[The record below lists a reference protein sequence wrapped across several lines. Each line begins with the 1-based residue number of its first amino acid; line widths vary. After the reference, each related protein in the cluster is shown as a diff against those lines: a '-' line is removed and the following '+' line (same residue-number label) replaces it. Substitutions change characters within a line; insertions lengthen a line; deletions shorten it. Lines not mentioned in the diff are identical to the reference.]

1 MNEPAPKNQPGPQ
14 KPAKPPKGGAPDKG
28 ATINQASEWAKVQ
41 GAWAKERLQT
51 AQAHADK
58 FFTSD
63 DELPLSQHLLLSII
77 ALFFVIFVIWANFA
91 TLDQVTRGQGKVIP
105 SQDIQIIQH
114 QEGGIIQEFM
124 VQEGNEVAAG
134 QVLMRLSDVGASSDL
149 GSNEKRYLGLKA
161 KSQRLRAEAEGKET
175 PEFTED
181 VIKGAPESVREE
193 TDAFRANQQN
203 VNTQVQVLTQQLTQR
218 EQEVSELTTRIR
230 DLREVIRLAQEERD
244 MIAPLVKRGSA
255 PKMELLQLERSMK
268 ERQTELNS
276 LTSSLPRTESAI
288 REARAR
294 MEELKSSA
302 RAQAQSELSSVQID
316 MGTIKETLGALSD
329 RQKRTEIRS
338 PVAGIVKERKFNTV
352 GAVIQPGQDV
362 MEIVPKDDQLLVEA
376 AVRPSDIAFLYP
388 GQKAVVKI
396 TAYDYSI
403 YGGLKGEV
411 VDISADTISNE
422 KGEMFYRVRIRTPET
437 HLVHRGEFLA
447 IIPGMVASVDIL
459 TGKKTV
465 MEYLMKPLIKSVDSA
480 MRER

>member
-1 MNEPAPKNQPGPQ
+1 MNQSAQQKPE
-14 KPAKPPKGGAPDKG
+14 KPAKAPADKVQQ
-28 ATINQASEWAKVQ
+28 ATINQPAEWAKVQ

-58 FFTSD
+58 FFTTD
-63 DELPLSQHLLLSII
+63 EELPLSQHLLLSII
-77 ALFFVIFVIWANFA
+77 TLFFVVFVVWASFA
-91 TLDQVTRGQGKVIP
+91 TLDQVTRGEGKVIP
-105 SQDIQIIQH
+105 SRDIQIIQH
-114 QEGGIIQEFM
+114 QEGGIVQEFM
-124 VQEGNEVAAG
+124 VKEGDEVAAG

-149 GSNEKRYLGLKA
+149 GSNQTRYLGLKA
-161 KSQRLRAEAEGKET
+161 KSQRLRAEAEGKDA

-181 VIKGAPESVREE
+181 VMKGAPQGVKEE
-193 TDAFRANQQN
+193 LDAFRANQQN
-203 VNTQVQVLTQQLTQR
+203 VGTQVQVLVQQQTQR
-218 EQEVSELTTRIR
+218 EGEVNELRTRIS
-230 DLREVIRLAQEERD
+230 DLREVIRLAQEERN
-244 MIAPLVKRGSA
+244 MIAPLVERGSA

-276 LTSSLPRTESAI
+276 LTGSLPRAESAVN
-288 REARAR
+288 EAKAR

-302 RAQAQSELSSVQID
+302 RAQAQAELSAVQIE
-316 MGTIKETLGALSD
+316 MSTIKETLGALSD
-329 RQKRTEIRS
+329 RQMRTEIRS
-338 PVAGIVKERKFNTV
+338 PVDGIVKERKFNTV

-376 AVRPSDIAFLYP
+376 AVRPADIAFLHP

-411 VDISADTISNE
+411 VDISADTIATE
-422 KGEMFYRVRIRTPET
+422 KGETFYRVRIRTPET
-437 HLVHRGEFLA
+437 HLVHRGERLV

-465 MEYLMKPLIKSVDSA
+465 MEYLMKPLIKTLDGA

>member
-1 MNEPAPKNQPGPQ
+1 MNDPAQKNPS
-14 KPAKPPKGGAPDKG
+14 KPAKPQKDGAPKN
-28 ATINQASEWAKVQ
+28 ASINQASEWAKVQ

-58 FFTSD
+58 FFTTD

-77 ALFFVIFVIWANFA
+77 ALFFVIFILWANFA

-105 SQDIQIIQH
+105 SRDIQIIQH

-124 VQEGNEVAAG
+124 VKEGDEVEAG
-134 QVLMRLSDVGASSDL
+134 QVLLRLSDVGASSDL
-149 GSNEKRYLGLKA
+149 GSNQKRYLGLKA
-161 KSQRLRAEAEGKET
+161 KSQRLRAEAEGREA

-181 VIKGAPESVREE
+181 VMKGAPESVREE
-193 TDAFRANQQN
+193 LDAFRANQQSLGTQ
-203 VNTQVQVLTQQLTQR
+203 TQVLEQQLTQR
-218 EQEVSELTTRIR
+218 EQEVRELNSRAG
-230 DLREVIRLAQEERD
+230 DLRGVIGLAQEQRN
-244 MIAPLVKRGSA
+244 MIAPLVERGSA
-255 PKMELLQLERSMK
+255 AKMELLQIERDLK
-268 ERQTELNS
+268 ERQTELNGV
-276 LTSSLPRTESAI
+276 TSSLPRTQSAVN
-288 REARAR
+288 EAKAR
-294 MEELKSSA
+294 LAELKSSA
-302 RAQAQSELSSVQID
+302 RAQAQSELSSVQIE

-329 RQKRTEIRS
+329 KQQRTEIRS

-376 AVRPSDIAFLYP
+376 AIRPSDIAFLHP

-403 YGGLKGEV
+403 YGGLKGEL
-411 VDISADTISNE
+411 VDISADTIANE
-422 KGEMFYRVRIRTPET
+422 KGETFYRVRVRTPDT
-437 HLVHRGEFLA
+437 HLTHRGEKLA

-465 MEYLMKPLIKSVDSA
+465 MEYLMKPLIKTLDSA